1 MIDFDGTDTRRAKF
15 GLQEL
20 KDGSCQSGEEIMSI
34 SIIGAGQV
42 GATLALLILDRK
54 LGNVIL
60 VDCVEGLAK
69 GKALDM
75 MQAGALLGFQ
85 NSIIGTDDYSEIKE
99 SEIVVITAGL
109 PRKPGM
115 SRLDLLK
122 KNSEIVTSVV
132 KEITTFAP
140 ESIILVVTNPLD
152 VMTYLAYK
160 KSNFKPSRVLGQAGV
175 LDTARMKYLIAQE
188 CKVSTQEISTMV
200 LGGHGDSMVPIISQ
214 TTVSGKP
221 LVEAL
226 SREAIQRV
234 IEKTRSGGA
243 EIVSLLG
250 TGSAYYAPATATLTM
265 LEAMGKDTNA
275 LLPASAYLDGE
286 YGLKDIYVGVPVR
299 LCEEG
304 VKEVVEI
311 SLTDK
316 EKEALHKS
324 AAIYRESIKSI
335 GA

>member
-1 MIDFDGTDTRRAKF
+1 
-15 GLQEL
+15 
-20 KDGSCQSGEEIMSI
+20 MSNI
-34 SIIGAGQV
+34 SIVGAGQV

-99 SEIVVITAGL
+99 SEIVVITAGV

-122 KNSEIVTSVV
+122 KNSEIVSSVV
-132 KEITTFAP
+132 KEITAFAP

-152 VMTYLAYK
+152 VMTYLAYEI
-160 KSNFKPSRVLGQAGV
+160 SNFKPNRVLGQAGV
-175 LDTARMKYLIAQE
+175 LDAARMKYLIAQE
-188 CKVSTQEISTMV
+188 CKVSAQEISTMV

-221 LVEAL
+221 LVELL
-226 SREAIQRV
+226 SKEAIERV

-250 TGSAYYAPATATLTM
+250 TGSAYYAPATATVTM
-265 LEAMGKDTNA
+265 LEAIVKDTNA

-299 LCEEG
+299 LCKEG

-324 AAIYRESIKSI
+324 AAIYRESIRSI
-335 GA
+335 GV

>member
-1 MIDFDGTDTRRAKF
+1 
-15 GLQEL
+15 
-20 KDGSCQSGEEIMSI
+20 MSTI

-42 GATLALLILDRK
+42 GATLAFLTLERK

-60 VDCVEGLAK
+60 IDYVEGLAK
-69 GKALDM
+69 GKALDI
-75 MQAGALLGFQ
+75 MQAGALAGFEK
-85 NSIIGTDDYSEIKE
+85 NSIVGTDDYSEIKN
-99 SEIVVITAGL
+99 SKIVVITAGL

-122 KNSEIVTSVV
+122 KNSEIVSSVV
-132 KEITTFAP
+132 KEIATYAP

-160 KSNFKPSRVLGQAGV
+160 KSNFKPNCVLGQAGV
-175 LDTARMKYLIAQE
+175 LDTARLKYFIAQE
-188 CKVSTQEISTMV
+188 CKVPPQEISTII
-200 LGGHGDSMVPIISQ
+200 LGGHGNSMVPIISK

-221 LVEAL
+221 LVEVL
-226 SREAIQRV
+226 SRETIERV

-243 EIVSLLG
+243 EIVSLLK
-250 TGSAYYAPATATLTM
+250 TGSAYYAPAGATLMM
-265 LEAMGKDTNA
+265 LDAMVKDTNS
-275 LLPASAYLDGE
+275 LLPASAYLNGE

-299 LCEEG
+299 LGKKG
-304 VKEVVEI
+304 VREVVEI

-324 AAIYRESIKSI
+324 AAIYRQSIKEI
-335 GA
+335 L

>member
-1 MIDFDGTDTRRAKF
+1 
-15 GLQEL
+15 
-20 KDGSCQSGEEIMSI
+20 MSTI

-42 GATLALLILDRK
+42 GATLAFLTLERK
-54 LGNVIL
+54 LGDVVLI
-60 VDCVEGLAK
+60 DYVEGLAK
-69 GKALDM
+69 GKALDI
-75 MQAGALLGFQ
+75 MQAGAITGFE
-85 NSIIGTDDYSEIKE
+85 NSIIGTDDYSKIKG

-122 KNSEIVTSVV
+122 KNSEIVSSVV
-132 KEITTFAP
+132 KEIAAYAP

-160 KSNFKPSRVLGQAGV
+160 KSNFKPERVLGQAGV
-175 LDTARMKYLIAQE
+175 LDTARLKYFIAQE
-188 CKVSTQEISTMV
+188 CEVPAQEVSTMI

-214 TTVSGKP
+214 TTVSEKP
-221 LVEAL
+221 LIEML
-226 SREAIQRV
+226 SKEAIEKV

-243 EIVSLLG
+243 EIVSLLK
-250 TGSAYYAPATATLTM
+250 TGSAYYAPAGAALIM
-265 LEAMGKDTNA
+265 MDAIVKDANS
-275 LLPASAYLDGE
+275 LLPASAYLNGE

-299 LCEEG
+299 LGREG
-304 VKEVVEI
+304 IREVVEI

-324 AAIYRESIKSI
+324 AAIYRQSII
-335 GA
+335 ECGMR